1 MKMTMLYVAGLL
13 FACLGSGFV
22 GAYLAVHMKE
32 KPPPIAT
39 VWSSDS
45 VIQAKG
51 LELVDGSKN
60 VRARFA
66 LEDNGDVSLVMNSS
80 KMAPIVALREIDVKQ
95 APESYTPE
103 GELTILD
110 GLGTRAIDM
119 GTVGDGEG
127 TLMFSSSK
135 IHGQVAVGYQRY
147 GDTSDDSLANWGIQV
162 RGPDHNFT
170 GVGVRTKDNMPQE
183 FLGPAK

>member
-1 MKMTMLYVAGLL
+1 MKTKMLCVAGLL
-13 FACLGSGFV
+13 VACFGSGFL
-22 GAYLAVHMKE
+22 GAYLTVHRKE
-32 KPPPIAT
+32 KPSPIAT
-39 VWSSDS
+39 GRCSDS
-45 VIQAKG
+45 VIQVRG
-51 LELVDGSKN
+51 IELVDGSKN

-80 KMAPIVALREIDVKQ
+80 KMAPVVALREIDVKQ

-147 GDTSDDSLANWGIQV
+147 GDTSDDSVGNWGILV
-162 RGPDHNFT
+162 RGPNHDFT
-170 GVGVRTKDNMPQE
+170 GVGVQTKDGVPQE
-183 FLGPAK
+183 FLGPVK